1 MPRPKMRWNYAM
13 IEALKQ
19 LRAQGASSIECA
31 ERIGVCSEVVQQ
43 KCRELG
49 IDKRMNRGFISGRD
63 NRV

>member
-1 MPRPKMRWNYAM
+1 MPRPKMHWNAAM
-13 IEALKQ
+13 IDALKQ
-19 LRAQGASSIECA
+19 LRAQGTSSIECA

>member
-1 MPRPKMRWNYAM
+1 MPRPKMRWNAAM
-13 IEALKQ
+13 IDALKQ
-19 LRAQGASSIECA
+19 LRAQGASSSECA

>member
-1 MPRPKMRWNYAM
+1 MPRPKMRWNDAM

-19 LRAQGASSIECA
+19 LRAQGVSSIECA